1 MQGKLFI
8 IMTSFS
14 LFVWRQVEF
23 QISSVKVTACLLT
36 RGLKKKKKS
45 SPSHFLR
52 GLYGERLLCRKG
64 KFKSLTGSSSGN
76 RVNLH

>member
-36 RGLKKKKKS
+36 RGLKKKKN
-45 SPSHFLR
+45 PPQAIF
-52 GLYGERLLCRKG
+52 
-64 KFKSLTGSSSGN
+64 
-76 RVNLH
+76 